1 MLVCWS
7 LLELGNSMGVDNAT
21 EAAHLLQEVV
31 DESQDND
38 SMSLYRALALTSLG
52 SLPTVSGT
60 SIDSCA

>member
-1 MLVCWS
+1 
-7 LLELGNSMGVDNAT
+7 MGVDNAT